1 MSGRTRLVHFA
12 VYLLYLLAA
21 AVITWPLLTV
31 FSSHL
36 LGHPFGDSY
45 EYTRHIWW
53 MNHALRNGLPI
64 FDQPLLAYPAGLDG
78 AWLWGNPLQSFPAW
92 LLAFALPLPAAFNLA
107 ALLTL
112 ALNGWALY
120 WLVWKLTGGRAAAI
134 IAGVIF
140 MAYPHF
146 QGQLGA
152 GHTGLLV
159 LWPVPLYV
167 WGLLKL
173 LSPNVPPG
181 VQNPWLPEKP
191 VSPLQRA
198 DAVFT
203 EKLAPAGKWL
213 LLTAL
218 LFVVSLWGSQLLLV
232 YVVVPVTAM
241 MTLWALARRDW
252 RGLARVTVAAGM
264 GGVLALVFFVPV
276 IREALNAPPWLAE
289 GGDVAFSADL
299 LGIITPSFQHPLYGG
314 LPYTHKV
321 LGIDPFERVAY
332 VGIIAGAL
340 ALVGVVKARVARPW
354 LWLALAAWVLSL
366 GPLLKVLDEVVVLNL
381 GEDVSAVTLPW
392 LLLQKL
398 PVLSITRTPARF
410 NITIG
415 LAVAI
420 MAGYGVSY
428 LSTALLPRRSG
439 FWRAGVVVIL
449 ALFILFDYQFFWPFP
464 TIAGVVPAPVAALRD
479 DDTVRAVLDVP
490 WAHLLAEKD
499 GMYLQ
504 TGHGKPLVGGHV
516 TRRTPVDPAKLML
529 LQETLDPSL
538 LDMAGADVIVLHKRW
553 DETDRVEALTRARLG
568 EPFYEDEEIAAFHAP
583 EAEEDAGFLWTL
595 GDETL
600 PAQVENALDVYLY
613 APEPGWVHLTADVRG
628 DGRAFTVLLDRQ
640 AVYSGVA
647 EGDTRLSLP
656 LPVTEAGYH
665 TLTLA
670 LEPPCP
676 RPLSPAL
683 QCRALTVATLELRDY
698 QPVPMADPVRL
709 VNGITLAAAHVPDSA
724 TDTLTVG
731 LWWQFDAA
739 RTLDD
744 VRFVHVLDENGV
756 PVAQSDVPLG
766 GGAAG
771 ESWLDVVEIAL
782 EDVPPGLYRVA
793 AGWYRFPEV
802 TPFAREDGAGG
813 VIELGRVEVE

>member
-31 FSSHL
+31 FSTHL

-53 MNHALRNGLPI
+53 INHALRNGLPI
-64 FDQPLLAYPAGLDG
+64 LDQPLLAYPAGLDG

-92 LLAFALPLPAAFNLA
+92 LFAFALPLPAAFNLA
-107 ALLTL
+107 ALLML

-134 IAGVIF
+134 IAGLIF

-167 WGLLKL
+167 WGLLNL
-173 LSPNVPPG
+173 LSDFPLRA
-181 VQNPWLPEKP
+181 QHAA
-191 VSPLQRA
+191 PLQNIQL
-198 DAVFT
+198 VI
-203 EKLAPAGKWL
+203 
-213 LLTAL
+213 LTAL
-218 LFVVSLWGSQLLLV
+218 LFVVSLWGSQLLIV
-232 YVVVPVTAM
+232 YVVAPVTAM
-241 MTLWALARRDW
+241 VALWALARRDW
-252 RGLARVTVAAGM
+252 RGLARVTAAAGL
-264 GGVLALVFFVPV
+264 GGVLALAFFVPV
-276 IREALNAPPWLAE
+276 IWETLNAPPWLAE

-299 LGIITPSFQHPLYGG
+299 LGIITPSFQHPLYGR
-314 LPYTHKV
+314 LPYTHTV

-332 VGIIAGAL
+332 VGLIAGAL
-340 ALVGVVKARVARPW
+340 ALVGVVKARAARPW
-354 LWLALAAWVLSL
+354 LWLALGAWVLSL
-366 GPLLKVLDEVVVLNL
+366 GPLLKVLDEVIVLNL
-381 GEDVSAVTLPW
+381 GEEVSAITLPW

-410 NITIG
+410 NMTIG
-415 LAVAI
+415 LAVAV
-420 MAGYGVSY
+420 MAGYGVNY
-428 LSTALLPRRSG
+428 LWGRVEAQHAAPLRERIFAVLTA
-439 FWRAGVVVIL
+439 
-449 ALFILFDYQFFWPFP
+449 ALILFDYQFFWPFP
-464 TIAGVVPAPVAALRD
+464 TISGVVPAPVAALRE

-490 WAHLLAEKD
+490 WSHLLAQKD
-499 GMYLQ
+499 GLYLQ
-504 TGHGKPLVGGHV
+504 TGHEKPLVSGHV
-516 TRRTPVDPAKLML
+516 TRRTPVDPAKLAL
-529 LQETLDPSL
+529 LQDTLDPAL

-553 DETDRVEALTRARLG
+553 DETDHVEALTRQRLG
-568 EPFYEDEEIAAFHAP
+568 DSFYEDETIAAFYAP
-583 EAEEDAGFLWTL
+583 EAEEDAGFIWTV
-595 GDETL
+595 GDEAL
-600 PAQVENALDVYLY
+600 PAQVEDALDIYLY
-613 APEPGWVHLTADVRG
+613 APAPGWVQFTADVRG

-640 AVYSGVA
+640 AVYSGAA

-656 LPVTEAGYH
+656 LPLTETGYH

-676 RPLSPAL
+676 KPLSPAL
-683 QCRALTVATLELRDY
+683 ACRALAVETLELVDY
-698 QPVPMADPVRL
+698 TPAPMPDPVRL
-709 VNGITLAAAHVPDSA
+709 ANGITLAAGYVPESA
-724 TDTLTVG
+724 AGTLTVG

-744 VRFVHVLDENGV
+744 VRFVHVLDESGV

-766 GGAAG
+766 VFAAG
-771 ESWLDVVEIAL
+771 EGWLDVVEIAL
-782 EDVPPGLYRVA
+782 EDVPPGVYRVA

-802 TPFAREDGAGG
+802 TPFARADGAGG